1 MNKAIRIF
9 GEKLT
14 EAYNWRTTEKL
25 MKTLRKEAEIK
36 GCSVNT
42 LLNSLVFDRFF
53 RNKP

>member
-9 GEKLT
+9 GETLT

-25 MKTLRKEAEIK
+25 MKVLRKEAETK

-42 LLNSLVFDRFF
+42 LLNSIIYDRYY
-53 RNKP
+53 NKK